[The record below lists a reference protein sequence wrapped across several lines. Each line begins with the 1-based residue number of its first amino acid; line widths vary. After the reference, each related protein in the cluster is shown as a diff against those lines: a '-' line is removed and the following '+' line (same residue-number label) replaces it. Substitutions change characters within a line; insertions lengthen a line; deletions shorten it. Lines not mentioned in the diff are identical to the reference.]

1 MNRNAGRY
9 RLPTPPDGLV
19 AEVYRQI
26 RRDFGAL
33 VEPMAVHA
41 AVPTLLAAVW
51 CVNRETLLV
60 GRVRRELKEAVA
72 TVVSQLNRCPYCVD
86 AHTIMLHAGSQHRTA
101 RLLSRGDY
109 RGLGDPELAAVVGWA
124 ASTRSPDA
132 AVLTSPPFDPADA
145 PELIGTAVAFHY
157 INRIVTILLGDSPV
171 PGPSRVLGQSR
182 MREAAKRPAALWF
195 SRAVRRPKNPGAA
208 LALLP
213 AAPIPTDLGWA
224 TASPFVAGAFARFV
238 RAVTEA
244 GEQALDAD
252 TRLCVSERIEAWRG
266 EPVGLDQAW
275 VDDAVRPL
283 RPQTRPLARL
293 ALLTALDPHRID
305 QGTVEAMRAD
315 LGDGRLISVLA
326 WSSSSAA
333 RRIATWLS

>member
-1 MNRNAGRY
+1 M
-9 RLPTPPDGLV
+9 PPIRPNDLV

-26 RRDFGAL
+26 RHDFGAL
-33 VEPMAVHA
+33 VEPMTLHA
-41 AVPTLLAAVW
+41 PVPTLLAATW

-60 GRVRRELKEAVA
+60 GRVRREIKEAVA
-72 TVVSQLNRCPYCVD
+72 TVVSQLNRCRYCVD

-101 RLLSRGDY
+101 RQLSRGDH
-109 RGLGDPELAAVVGWA
+109 RGLDDPELAAVVAWA

-132 AVLTSPPFDPADA
+132 AVLTSPPFGPAEA

-157 INRIVTILLGDSPV
+157 INRIVTILLGDSPI
-171 PGPSRVLGQSR
+171 PGPGRV
-182 MREAAKRPAALWF
+182 REAAKRPAGLWF

-213 AAPIPTDLGWA
+213 DVPIPADLGWA
-224 TASPFVAGAFARFV
+224 AASPLVAGAFARFFW
-238 RAVTEA
+238 AVTEA
-244 GEQALDAD
+244 GEDALDAD
-252 TRLCVSERIEAWRG
+252 TRLCVIERIEAWRG

-283 RPQTRPLARL
+283 RPQARPMARL

-305 QGTVEAMRAD
+305 QRMVQAMRSD
-315 LGDGRLISVLA
+315 LGEGWLISALA
-326 WSSSSAA
+326 WSSFSAA
-333 RRIATWLS
+333 RRVATWMS